1 MTLDALKE
9 FVQQIV
15 SQAKELKD
23 RHTEERGAPVNYA
36 CIFCH
41 SQSEYDELLR
51 LVGTFGKVVKETA
64 AGPVFHIEPI
74 KTVAGPLRLLK
85 IRKPDAE
92 HPELGDA
99 DFTLS
104 DYPLFKAKV
113 LLQPGY
119 KLLTRPEMEMIEFVE
134 SGASQPVGR
143 QVRCYFSHP
152 PLDEQLLKE

>member
-1 MTLDALKE
+1 MTVEALKKL
-9 FVQQIV
+9 VQQIV

-23 RHTEERGAPVNYA
+23 RHTEEQAAPVNYA

-41 SQSEYDELLR
+41 EQKEYDELLT

-64 AGPVFHIEPI
+64 AGPVFHIDPI
-74 KTVAGPLRLLK
+74 QTVAGPLRLLK

-104 DYPLFKAKV
+104 DYSTFKAKV
-113 LLQPGY
+113 LPQPGY
-119 KLLTRPEMEMIEFVE
+119 KLITRPDMEIIELME
-134 SGASQPVGR
+134 PGAT
-143 QVRCYFSHP
+143 VRLYFSHP
-152 PLDEQLLKE
+152 PLNEKLLK